1 MEERGRGAR
10 RERVIEQEKVRLA
23 QNEVG
28 ERRVIEIVWAIL
40 C

>member
-23 QNEVG
+23 QNEVAG
-28 ERRVIEIVWAIL
+28 EREREE
-40 C
+40 